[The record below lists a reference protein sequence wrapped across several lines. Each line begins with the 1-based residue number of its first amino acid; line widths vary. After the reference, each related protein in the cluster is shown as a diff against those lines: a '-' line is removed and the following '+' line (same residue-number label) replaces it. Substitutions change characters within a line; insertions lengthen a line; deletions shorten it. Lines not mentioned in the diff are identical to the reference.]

1 MRGQRT
7 AYALGLAAALTGCSS
22 ARLPA
27 VELES
32 QTLSRELLA
41 HWSFDEGS
49 GTTAHDDSGNAR
61 DGQLT
66 GGTWLQDGEF
76 GGALRFADSE
86 YVSVERFPDATS
98 SFTVSAWVR
107 LASYAQTGSDDQ
119 WTSVV
124 STEQMG
130 GWEVNVD
137 HLEAEP
143 GLHFGYWKGP
153 GTGDYVG
160 HSCLGA
166 PIGSWNQI
174 VGMVEPTNVTDVSFT
189 IYLNGQLCFQT
200 TTPHRILPGSAT
212 LDIGQSPWGGRFLV
226 ADVDDI
232 SIWGRALVPAEVDL
246 LNRTPP
252 PPGAAP
258 PP

>member
-1 MRGQRT
+1 MGTTART
-7 AYALGLAAALTGCSS
+7 LCLVAALSGCSS
-22 ARLPA
+22 ARLQA

-32 QTLSRELLA
+32 RTLSRELLA
-41 HWSFDEGS
+41 HWSFDDGS

-66 GGTWLQDGEF
+66 GGTWLQDGQF
-76 GGALRFADSE
+76 GGALHLGDGE

-107 LASYAQTGSDDQ
+107 LSSYVPTGSSDNQ
-119 WTSVV
+119 WTSVI

-137 HLEAEP
+137 HLESDPA
-143 GLHFGYWKGP
+143 LHFGYWKGP
-153 GTGDYVG
+153 AQGDYVG
-160 HSCLGA
+160 HSCLGVTTGA
-166 PIGSWNQI
+166 WNQI
-174 VGMVEPTNVTDVSFT
+174 VGMVDPSTTNVTFT

-200 TTPHRILPGSAT
+200 STPDHILPGSGT
-212 LDIGQSPWGGRFLV
+212 LDIGQSPWGARFLV

-232 SIWGRALVPAEVDL
+232 SIWSRALVPAEVEL

-252 PPGAAP
+252 PPGTASTP
-258 PP
+258 